1 MVRLGLGARIG
12 NRANQPRRPL
22 PALRAQMAGGEQDD
36 FPPPGVG
43 AVRQRLLDV
52 IVAAGDAER
61 REVFLKGEM
70 RKSVA
75 AFAARD
81 QQAGTLLNQPQ
92 QAIDGGIEVARVV
105 QPAGEF
111 VGQQFAQRLAIDF
124 LHPFLVHP

>member
-1 MVRLGLGARIG
+1 
-12 NRANQPRRPL
+12 
-22 PALRAQMAGGEQDD
+22 MAGGEQDD